1 MADIDVQSIR
11 QLLNLDATPLDT
23 DWSDIHDL
31 WDDMSKFGR
40 EHPGHMFIC
49 ADDPGCNHDPPRVG
63 RLGWVAYRDN
73 PDEQAKMW
81 TITVRNLRRTF
92 KRKPTNL
99 DFSDRKKMLEQITIR
114 DD

>member
-1 MADIDVQSIR
+1 MTTLQ
-11 QLLNLDATPLDT
+11 QLLNLDASPLDT
-23 DWSDIHDL
+23 DWEDIHDL
-31 WDDMSKFGR
+31 WDDMEKFGR
-40 EHPGHMFIC
+40 EHPGHMFLC
-49 ADDPGCNHDPPRVG
+49 ADDPGCNHDPPRIG

-81 TITVRNLRRTF
+81 TITVRNFRRTF

>member
-1 MADIDVQSIR
+1 MPTLQ

-23 DWSDIHDL
+23 DWDDIHDL
-31 WDDMSKFGR
+31 WDDMEKFGQT
-40 EHPGHMFIC
+40 HPGHMFIC

-73 PDEQAKMW
+73 PNEQVKMW
-81 TITVRNLRRTF
+81 TITVSNVKRTAR
-92 KRKPTNL
+92 RKPTRY
-99 DFSDRKKMLEQITIR
+99 DMSDRQKMLEQITIR